1 MRPASLPNRQAA
13 AASGILGA
21 LILIV
26 LIAGNVFVGATSARR
41 FELDVRQTELAVLQR
56 RLAARPRE
64 ESDPA
69 GAIAPF
75 LAGATLSLAAN
86 SLQERVTSLIDE
98 LDATLLSIGVEPAGS
113 GEAANRVRVQAHAE
127 MDIVAL
133 QELLYRLESETP
145 FVFVDSL
152 LVERIAPRSAS
163 DDDDDD
169 DEEPQMLR
177 VDLHLS
183 GYWRGS
189 AR

>member
-1 MRPASLPNRQAA
+1 MRLLPPPNRQAVA
-13 AASGILGA
+13 ALGILAG
-21 LILIV
+21 IV
-26 LIAGNVFVGATSARR
+26 LLLIIAGNLFVGATSAKRLAL
-41 FELDVRQTELAVLQR
+41 EARQTELAVFQR

-64 ESDPA
+64 DA
-69 GAIAPF
+69 GAAIEPF
-75 LAGATLSLAAN
+75 LTGATLSLAAN

-113 GEAANRVRVQAHAE
+113 GEAANRVRVQANAE

-152 LVERIAPRSAS
+152 IVERIAPRRPSE
-163 DDDDDD
+163 DD
-169 DEEPQMLR
+169 DEDEERQLLR